1 MEIERRENEI
11 KKDREIFGW
20 QQSTEIDFITLLDN
34 EKIVF
39 KSVNVNNKTGKLI
52 FVIGLSNLLRIILM
66 KRKRVTVQ
74 CSHVYNVFER
84 KYIFQT
90 KQQKKVNKYEQML

>member
-39 KSVNVNNKTGKLI
+39 KSVNVNNKTRKLI

-66 KRKRVTVQ
+66 KRKRVTV
-74 CSHVYNVFER
+74 HVAM
-84 KYIFQT
+84 YIMSL
-90 KQQKKVNKYEQML
+90 KGNWY